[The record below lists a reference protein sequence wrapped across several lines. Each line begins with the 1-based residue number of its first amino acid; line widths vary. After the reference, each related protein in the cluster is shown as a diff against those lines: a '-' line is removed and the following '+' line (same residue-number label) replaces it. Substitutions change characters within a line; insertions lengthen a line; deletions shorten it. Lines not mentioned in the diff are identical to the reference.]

1 MFTGETGRRYC
12 LKTMNAGVAAAKN
25 GYNFSRLS
33 GIKSLPAFPAV
44 ACKLLGVI
52 SNDDADFREVSRL
65 IMTDTALS
73 GQVLRFA
80 NSSLFGFRQEVSSVL
95 RALCLVGANRVRD
108 MVVTLGLKGYM
119 RSGDKALL
127 CGCWRHSLAT
137 ALWAESLAQWYT
149 FDRPMTYTAG
159 ILHDLGRVALIM
171 LSPDAYT
178 SFLEDTSGS
187 RGQDFRGPEQDVF
200 ELDHC
205 QVGGYLS
212 DLWNFQRTIGDVIAH
227 HHEPV
232 TPESPK
238 VRVLVQAACAAA
250 SMSGFHTVGLARE
263 WDPAAIADLLPKMA
277 KGIRPPLDQ
286 MRETVLTDL
295 NLIECSLV

>member
-1 MFTGETGRRYC
+1 V
-12 LKTMNAGVAAAKN
+12 KTMDAGVAPAKN
-25 GYNFSRLS
+25 AYNFSRLS
-33 GIKSLPAFPAV
+33 GIRSLPAFPAV

-65 IMTDTALS
+65 ILTDTALS
-73 GQVLRFA
+73 GQVLRLA

-108 MVVTLGLKGYM
+108 MVVTLALKGYM
-119 RSGDKALL
+119 GSGDKPLL
-127 CGCWRHSLAT
+127 GVCWRHSLAA

-149 FDRPMTYTAG
+149 FDRPMAYTAG

-178 SFLEDTSGS
+178 LFLEETSA
-187 RGQDFRGPEQDVF
+187 RCGQDFRGPEKDVF

-212 DLWNFQRTIGDVIAH
+212 NLWNFQPALGDVIAH
-227 HHEPV
+227 HHDPT

-238 VRVLVQAACAAA
+238 GRVLVQAACAAA

-263 WDPAAIADLLPKMA
+263 WDSAAIANLLPKTT
-277 KGIRPPLDQ
+277 KGLQPPLDK
-286 MRETVLTDL
+286 MRENVLTDL

>member
-1 MFTGETGRRYC
+1 
-12 LKTMNAGVAAAKN
+12 MNAGVAPARN
-25 GYNFSRLS
+25 GANFSRLS

-52 SNDDADFREVSRL
+52 SNDDADFREVSQL
-65 IMTDTALS
+65 ILTDTALS
-73 GQVLRFA
+73 GQVLRLA

-108 MVVTLGLKGYM
+108 MVVTLALKGYM
-119 RSGDKALL
+119 GAGDKQLL
-127 CGCWRHSLAT
+127 SSCWRHSLAA
-137 ALWAESLAQWYT
+137 ALWAESLAKWYT
-149 FDRPMTYTAG
+149 FDRPMAYTAG

-171 LSPDAYT
+171 LAPAGYKL
-178 SFLEDTSGS
+178 FLEQTSAS
-187 RGQDFRGPEQDVF
+187 RGRDFRGPEKDAF

-212 DLWNFQRTIGDVIAH
+212 NLWNFQPTLGDVIAH
-227 HHEPV
+227 HHDAV

-238 VRVLVQAACAAA
+238 ARPLVQAACAAA

-263 WDPAAIADLLPKMA
+263 WDPAAIADLLPKTA
-277 KGIRPPLDQ
+277 KDVQPPLDK
-286 MRETVLTDL
+286 MRENVLTDL

>member
-1 MFTGETGRRYC
+1 M
-12 LKTMNAGVAAAKN
+12 KAANAGVAPAKN
-25 GYNFSRLS
+25 GFNFSRLS

-44 ACKLLGVI
+44 ASKLLGVI

-80 NSSLFGFRQEVSSVL
+80 NSSLFGFREEVSSVL

-108 MVVTLGLKGYM
+108 MVVTLALKGFIG
-119 RSGDKALL
+119 RGDKPHLHA
-127 CGCWRHSLAT
+127 CWRHSLAT
-137 ALWAESLAQWYT
+137 ALWAEELAQWYT
-149 FDRPMTYTAG
+149 FDRPMAYTAG

-171 LSPDAYT
+171 LSPDVYT
-178 SFLEDTSGS
+178 TFLEDTGS
-187 RGQDFRGPEQDVF
+187 TRAQDFRDKEHEVF

-205 QVGGYLS
+205 QVGGYVS
-212 DLWNFQRTIGDVIAH
+212 SLWSFQHALGDVIAH

-232 TPESPK
+232 TAESPRI
-238 VRVLVQAACAAA
+238 RVLVQAACSAA
-250 SMSGFHTVGLARE
+250 SMSGFHTVGLARD
-263 WDPAAIADLLPKMA
+263 WNPATIAGLLPKMQN
-277 KGIRPPLDQ
+277 GVQPPLDK
-286 MRETVLTDL
+286 MRDNVFTDL